1 MDYHGT
7 AGDDTI
13 DQKALGIADGSS
25 LWGGA
30 GNDTI
35 TFGVGTAVGEAGND
49 TLVGTSAYS
58 GVAYWNSPAGIVAD
72 LKAGTVKDGFGGTDT
87 LRNIRVIQDSNWD
100 DRITGGGASEEFW
113 LSRGSDTVIGGGGT
127 DTAIFYNLKSTEVS
141 VTYDRASD
149 TFTVVKHTT
158 NGDTGTDKLTGI
170 SRISF
175 IGPQSDNA
183 AFTRDMFDDSSGF
196 LRTSTLPSFDMG
208 KVEQMRAGDFN
219 GDGKVDLLVVRA
231 NVDFGL
237 TAEPLQILV
246 GDGAGHFTDQTA
258 SLFQGGVI
266 PKINYVP
273 RIFAADF
280 NKDGITDIFTPDF
293 GVDAPPF
300 PGGQN
305 SLFLSSPA
313 THLLENATATLPQA
327 LRQNHGTSL
336 GDVNHDGYVDILVN
350 ALHETTG
357 NGNQLLIND
366 GTGHF
371 VVSQQLLPPSLHPNA
386 YAPGYTWS
394 MLRDLNNDGYDDM
407 VLGTWDPNP
416 GPSLV
421 VLNDGHGSFANAT
434 PIALPR
440 SGFAQETV
448 IGIETIN
455 LNGDALPDLVLS
467 VTNDGARDQFYKV
480 PYIQFLVNDGNG
492 HFHDETA
499 LRLPQSQAISSAETN
514 WYKLVTPVD
523 LNGDGFQDLVTDG
536 SNAYGA
542 SRVFMNDGT
551 GKFTPGWQGGSYV
564 HVLPVDVNGDGKID
578 LVESSESGFSVLLN
592 SFPNQ
597 VPASGVYHAG
607 DGGERIAG
615 GAARET
621 IYNGKG
627 NDTIDGG
634 GGLDT
639 VVYSGSRAGFKVAKS
654 ATGFTVNGAQ
664 GSDTLAQVERLAFS
678 DVSVALDID
687 GIGGQAYRIYKA
699 AFNRAPDGGG
709 LGFWISAM
717 DHGSTLNA
725 VAEGFVQS
733 KEFHDLYGAAPTNR
747 EIVSKLYANILE
759 RAGETAGIDFW
770 VGVLDAKNA
779 TVAEVLAGF
788 SESNENKLKLVGV
801 TENGVDYVPFG

>member
-1 MDYHGT
+1 
-7 AGDDTI
+7 
-13 DQKALGIADGSS
+13 
-25 LWGGA
+25 
-30 GNDTI
+30 
-35 TFGVGTAVGEAGND
+35 
-49 TLVGTSAYS
+49 
-58 GVAYWNSPAGIVAD
+58 
-72 LKAGTVKDGFGGTDT
+72 
-87 LRNIRVIQDSNWD
+87 
-100 DRITGGGASEEFW
+100 
-113 LSRGSDTVIGGGGT
+113 
-127 DTAIFYNLKSTEVS
+127 
-141 VTYDRASD
+141 
-149 TFTVVKHTT
+149 
-158 NGDTGTDKLTGI
+158 
-170 SRISF
+170 
-175 IGPQSDNA
+175 
-183 AFTRDMFDDSSGF
+183 
-196 LRTSTLPSFDMG
+196 
-208 KVEQMRAGDFN
+208 
-219 GDGKVDLLVVRA
+219 
-231 NVDFGL
+231 
-237 TAEPLQILV
+237 
-246 GDGAGHFTDQTA
+246 
-258 SLFQGGVI
+258 
-266 PKINYVP
+266 
-273 RIFAADF
+273 
-280 NKDGITDIFTPDF
+280 
-293 GVDAPPF
+293 
-300 PGGQN
+300 
-305 SLFLSSPA
+305 
-313 THLLENATATLPQA
+313 
-327 LRQNHGTSL
+327 
-336 GDVNHDGYVDILVN
+336 
-350 ALHETTG
+350 
-357 NGNQLLIND
+357 
-366 GTGHF
+366 
-371 VVSQQLLPPSLHPNA
+371 
-386 YAPGYTWS
+386 